1 MLWCMKPALAC
12 AAILLL
18 AGCSSVSQVKPQATA
33 TTSTPTPKSSTYY
46 GETATAIAAQVK
58 GCADVKAGDVGKGG
72 PDMASTATCM
82 LNGRTVTINSWATA
96 DARDGVN
103 GVLQANK
110 VEAYYAKGEGWT
122 VTATDDPDLQLQL
135 TNDAA
140 ALIANALAHK
150 TPAPPD
156 ILGQKASADAVVAS
170 LDGTV
175 VHIQP

>member
-18 AGCSSVSQVKPQATA
+18 AGCSSVSQVRPQATA
-33 TTSTPTPKSSTYY
+33 TASTPTPKSSTYY

-58 GCADVKAGDVGKGG
+58 GCTDVKAGAVGKGG
-72 PDMASTATCM
+72 PGMASTATCM

-110 VEAYYAKGEGWT
+110 VEAYFAQGEGWT
-122 VTATDDPDLQLQL
+122 VTATDGPELQLQL
-135 TNDAA
+135 SNDAA
-140 ALIANALAHK
+140 TLIANGFAGK
-150 TPAPPD
+150 TAPPPD
-156 ILGQKASADAVVAS
+156 LPGQKASADAVVAS

-175 VHIQP
+175 VHVQP

>member
-1 MLWCMKPALAC
+1 MHELTHHVR
-12 AAILLL
+12 
-18 AGCSSVSQVKPQATA
+18 SS
-33 TTSTPTPKSSTYY
+33 
-46 GETATAIAAQVK
+46 G
-58 GCADVKAGDVGKGG
+58 
-72 PDMASTATCM
+72 
-82 LNGRTVTINSWATA
+82 
-96 DARDGVN
+96 DGVN

-140 ALIANALAHK
+140 ALLANALAHK

>member
-1 MLWCMKPALAC
+1 MGKLTALA
-12 AAILLL
+12 AVAVLAL
-18 AGCSSVSQVKPQATA
+18 AGCGSTEPEAATV
-33 TTSTPTPKSSTYY
+33 TTSRPTPKPSTYY
-46 GETATAIAAQVK
+46 GETATTIAAQVK

-72 PDMASTATCM
+72 PAMASTATCM
-82 LNGRTVTINSWATA
+82 LNGRTVTINSWITA

-110 VEAYYAKGEGWT
+110 VEAYYAQGEGWT
-122 VTATDDPDLQLQL
+122 VTATDDPDLQLQM

-140 ALIANALAHK
+140 ALLANQFAGK
-150 TPAPPD
+150 TPPPPD
-156 ILGQKASADAVVAS
+156 LPGQKASAEAVVTA